1 MNGVVGGCFPDEMAP
16 DEMAPDEMAPDEMA
30 PDEMAPDEMA
40 LHDGMDGI
48 ARSLQAG
55 AVILRWLY

>member
-1 MNGVVGGCFPDEMAP
+1 MNGVVGGCF
-16 DEMAPDEMAPDEMA
+16 